1 MNLLVVDA
9 ARSRSDEQLDD
20 DDKHGNRR
28 HEEGDEAPRARI
40 APVHRPAHAKA
51 LGHHDGGVLVVDV
64 EDAEPPE
71 RIVVKVQLAGG
82 PHVAQ
87 EARPRLAVDVVIG
100 DGFLF
105 SEKTGQACHGGASA
119 LAQGVPLGWAC
130 S

>member
-71 RIVVKVQLAGG
+71 RIVVM
-82 PHVAQ
+82 
-87 EARPRLAVDVVIG
+87 VIG